1 MLRVCV
7 KSQTQV
13 TKCLQLIVSS
23 CTSSFQEGIVYIM
36 NTTKQWSNECWN
48 ALVVCPQEEGNLSV
62 SHEPIDHVSC
72 VKPAAIV
79 GKITRDVSRI
89 FSFGDSRA
97 NKNTATSHQ
106 LARTGKRI

>member
-1 MLRVCV
+1 M
-7 KSQTQV
+7 
-13 TKCLQLIVSS
+13 
-23 CTSSFQEGIVYIM
+23 YIM

-48 ALVVCPQEEGNLSV
+48 ALVVCPQQEGDLSV

-89 FSFGDSRA
+89 FPMGIVVLT
-97 NKNTATSHQ
+97 KTQHHHTS
-106 LARTGKRI
+106 LARTGKRSHKYVKREWHWAE